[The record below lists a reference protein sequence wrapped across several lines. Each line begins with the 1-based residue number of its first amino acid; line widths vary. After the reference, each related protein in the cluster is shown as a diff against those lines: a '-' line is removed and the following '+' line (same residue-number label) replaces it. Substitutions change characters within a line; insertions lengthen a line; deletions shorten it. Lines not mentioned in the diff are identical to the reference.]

1 MSKLKYFFLTIVIVF
16 VLIEVALFVIRL
28 PNYTIQTSGNLYI
41 FNKLSQSVTIFDL
54 YNGEKIKDI
63 YAGIEAHE
71 AITFKNQKKIVFTD
85 YGTKKV
91 AGRYVKVIN
100 TETNKI
106 LKTINLKDDVRPNG
120 IVRMH
125 EPNLV
130 GVLTDILHDF
140 IILNTETGNIEK
152 IIPIQQLGSHLVV
165 LHPKLPIAYITNSFS
180 NSVSVIDYEND
191 KLLSIISCGK
201 GTEGIDI
208 TKDGKE
214 IWVSNSKSNTIN
226 IISTKTLQ
234 ILNTIKTGKEP
245 IRLKFSNDDTVCLVA
260 NVSDGSVSVYNR
272 FTNKEIKTIS
282 IHGKVD
288 IVERFLYHTPRPVN
302 ILMHPNGKYAFVS
315 NSNANKIE
323 VFDMKS
329 YSFVS
334 TIGTG
339 DVPDGLA
346 FIE

>member
-1 MSKLKYFFLTIVIVF
+1 MRILKTIILVIVLIFITLSVTMF
-16 VLIEVALFVIRL
+16 VFRL
-28 PNYTIQTSGNLYI
+28 PSYTIQTTGKLYI
-41 FNKLSQSVTIFDL
+41 FNKLSQTITIFNLDKGAVENEIL
-54 YNGEKIKDI
+54 
-63 YAGIEAHE
+63 AGIEAHE
-71 AITFKNQKKIVFTD
+71 AITLENQKKIVFTD
-85 YGTKKV
+85 YGTKKM

-106 LKTINLKDDVRPNG
+106 VKTINLKDNVRPNG
-120 IVRMH
+120 IVRMQ

-130 GVLTDILHDF
+130 GVVTDILHDF
-140 IILNTETGNIEK
+140 IILNTETGNVEK
-152 IIPIQQLGSHLVV
+152 KIPIKQLGSHLIV

-334 TIGTG
+334 TIGAG